1 MKNKVTILGVS
12 FVKPSD
18 NFMLYAQTISKIP
31 AKIRKTQAMT
41 SSKFKLE
48 SGRPDDFSQIEGGR
62 SS

>member
-1 MKNKVTILGVS
+1 
-12 FVKPSD
+12 
-18 NFMLYAQTISKIP
+18 MLYAQTISKIP

>member
-1 MKNKVTILGVS
+1 MLGVS
-12 FVKPSD
+12 LVNPSD
-18 NFMLYAQTISKIP
+18 IFMVYAQTISKIP
-31 AKIRKTQAMT
+31 AKTRTIQAMT